1 MCVAKGAG
9 DWLAT
14 AGERRGNTAARGEE
28 RKGEERT
35 EERRKERT
43 EELQFCLFGNVFVA
57 TW

>member
-1 MCVAKGAG
+1 M
-9 DWLAT
+9 AT